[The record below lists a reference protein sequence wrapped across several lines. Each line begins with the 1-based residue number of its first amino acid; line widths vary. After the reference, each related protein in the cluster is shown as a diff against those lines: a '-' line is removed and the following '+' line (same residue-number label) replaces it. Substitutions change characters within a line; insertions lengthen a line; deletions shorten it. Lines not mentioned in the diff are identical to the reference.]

1 MNSSLI
7 GKIEK
12 SRRYADERNN
22 RLRFTG
28 FQVHVEGENGAHE
41 VQLDGDKLRCACDFF
56 AGWGTCTHTMTMERV
71 LGPMLP
77 SAALS
82 DALAQP
88 V

>member
-12 SRRYADERNN
+12 SRRYADERNS

-28 FQVHVEGENGAHE
+28 FRVHVEGENGAHE
-41 VQLDGDKLRCACDFF
+41 VRLDGDKLTCACDFF

-77 SAALS
+77 SGALS
-82 DALAQP
+82 DVLAQP